1 MLVPERSTHG
11 DKAEDTGG
19 LRNMEAEKKK
29 EKKAEDND
37 TASPLGIGGC
47 WGGGGW
53 GGGGGGKMGRG
64 GEGNL
69 VSTLL

>member
-1 MLVPERSTHG
+1 ME
-11 DKAEDTGG
+11 KYGG
-19 LRNMEAEKKK
+19 GGKK
-29 EKKAEDND
+29 KKAEDND

-47 WGGGGW
+47 WGGQRR
-53 GGGGGGKMGRG
+53 GRG